1 MAQVMRAVI
10 HLRSGGAQGEV
21 RTQKRPGLVC
31 VVRAD
36 FPEKVACKPEPEQ
49 WIEVSQERGEL
60 VERKD

>member
-1 MAQVMRAVI
+1 M
-10 HLRSGGAQGEV
+10 

-36 FPEKVACKPEPEQ
+36 FTEEVACKPEPEQ
-49 WIEVSQERGEL
+49 WVVVSQERGEL